1 MSHLLLASWLLCASI
16 PSLTEDK
23 IVTETKVSDQ
33 SGKNRLLLQ
42 FSERPFSFADK
53 KEVIA
58 RDFHSLVW
66 ETNDGKTWSQKK
78 VIPKVDFAEK
88 ECWVSDLYSFDSST
102 GRAIL
107 KVAEMSK
114 PDETNSRQ
122 CIYSW
127 REWDILKNKQVRMI
141 RVCKDPFEPYE
152 KRVELPKGFLKNDRS
167 VEHALD
173 EARNL
178 TQQGKYEEA
187 LQKFIWFHENAPVKA
202 PSMSAVR
209 LSFALSYWAELAEKY
224 PKAKEALVDIRDKG
238 VKKLTEGKASFDVF
252 QEVSAINSH
261 LNEQAQ
267 TVTLFKMIHEKR
279 KDIAY
284 LCFMVAEKELVAQR
298 EYQLCSS
305 YIKNPQQNFSQLSFM
320 RSMTRNLTKN
330 GRPAFIDD
338 SVEDKM
344 FTEGVCRLIEI
355 LEGAGRHEDVA
366 KVQAKAIASIDTPEM
381 RKAIEEAIAK
391 GKAR

>member
-1 MSHLLLASWLLCASI
+1 MSHLFLASWLLCASI
-16 PSLTEDK
+16 PSLLDDK

-33 SGKNRLLLQ
+33 SGKNRLLLR
-42 FSERPFSFADK
+42 FSERDISENK
-53 KEVIA
+53 KEQIIA

-78 VIPKVDFAEK
+78 VIPKVDFAE
-88 ECWVSDLYSFDSST
+88 EESWVSDLNSFDSST

-114 PDETNSRQ
+114 PDETNSRK

-152 KRVELPKGFLKNDRS
+152 KRVEIPKGFFKNDPS
-167 VEHALD
+167 FENALED
-173 EARNL
+173 ARKL
-178 TQQGKYEEA
+178 AEQGKYEEA
-187 LQKFIWFHENAPVKA
+187 LQKYIWFHENVPVKA

-209 LSFALSYWAELAEKY
+209 LSFAISYWTELATKY

-252 QEVSAINSH
+252 QEVAAINSH

-267 TVTLFKMIHEKR
+267 TVTLFKLIHEKR
-279 KDIAY
+279 RDIAY
-284 LCFMVAEKELVAQR
+284 LCFMAVEKELVAQR
-298 EYQLCSS
+298 EYQLCST
-305 YIKNPQQNFSQLSFM
+305 YIKNPLQNLSQLNFM
-320 RSMTRNLTKN
+320 RSMTGNLTKN
-330 GRPAFIDD
+330 DRPRFIDGN
-338 SVEDKM
+338 VEDQI

-355 LEGAGRHEDVA
+355 LEGAGRHEDA
-366 KVQAKAIASIDTPEM
+366 TKVQVKAIAVIDTPEM
-381 RKAIEEAIAK
+381 RKAIETAIARAK
-391 GKAR
+391 SR